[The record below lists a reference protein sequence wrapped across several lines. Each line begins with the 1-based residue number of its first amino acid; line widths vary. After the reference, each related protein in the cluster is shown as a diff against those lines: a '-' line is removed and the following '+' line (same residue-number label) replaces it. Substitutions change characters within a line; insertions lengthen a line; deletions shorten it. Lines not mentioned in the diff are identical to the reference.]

1 MIKKDI
7 SDLPMAERSEGK
19 PPNEGNLIA
28 EQLAHAWFAEYRKDG
43 LDKARAIPEL
53 PYRASYAS
61 KRCDRQLGYA
71 LADVPESEP
80 LTITSAWS
88 MGLGTM
94 VHDRL
99 QQVLTQ
105 ILPEAECEPDIDL
118 RSIGIPGSGHADVV
132 LRDDDTLIEIKTTGG
147 FAFKMMATSFKG
159 APQGPR
165 FGYLLQAGMM
175 AKALGLSNVVIAV
188 LSLESVS
195 PQLAESY
202 ATTEAGRFAA
212 EWSYTVDELDDDI
225 MAEVHRVRNIL
236 DGIEDGVL
244 PDRVLDD
251 PEYPIGATVTAPMA
265 ARAPWVVT
273 NDEGNVVDSGQY
285 WGCAYCPWRSKCDA
299 DGGGSVQIVSHVS
312 SGSDS

>member
-7 SDLPMAERSEGK
+7 SDLPLAERSEGT
-19 PPNEGNLIA
+19 PPNDGNLIA
-28 EQLAHAWFAEYRKDG
+28 EQLALAWFAEYRKDG

-61 KRCDRQLGYA
+61 KRCDRQLWYA
-71 LADVPESEP
+71 MADVPESEP

-99 QQVLTQ
+99 QQVLAT

-118 RSIGIPGSGHADVV
+118 RVIGIPGSGHADVV
-132 LRDDDTLIEIKTTGG
+132 LRDYDTLVEIKTTGG

-159 APQGPR
+159 APEGPR

-175 AKALGLSNVVIAV
+175 AKALGVSNVVIAV

-195 PQLAESY
+195 PQLAEAY

-212 EWSYTVDELDDDI
+212 EWSYTVDELDDVI
-225 MAEVHRVRNIL
+225 EHEVERVNRIVDNIKNL
-236 DGIEDGVL
+236 VR
-244 PDRVLDD
+244 PNRVLDD
-251 PEYPIGATVTAPMA
+251 PEYPDGAIVTDPLAK
-265 ARAPWVVT
+265 RAPWVVA
-273 NDEGNVVDSGQY
+273 DDDGHVVDAGQY
-285 WGCAYCPWRSKCDA
+285 WGCAYCPWQSRCA
-299 DGGGSVQIVSHVS
+299 EDGLGVQIVSHIPTR
-312 SGSDS
+312 SDS